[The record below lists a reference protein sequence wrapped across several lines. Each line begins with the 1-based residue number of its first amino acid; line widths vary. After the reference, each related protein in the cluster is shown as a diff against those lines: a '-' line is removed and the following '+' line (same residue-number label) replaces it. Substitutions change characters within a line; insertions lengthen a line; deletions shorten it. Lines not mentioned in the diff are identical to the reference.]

1 MRLCV
6 GLCSGLCSLDNVWGI
21 DMYRIAIRGA
31 PSKHRGGARSLRDHD
46 RPRERRATVRVPHR
60 QSAPH
65 DRHSTPLDWKRAH
78 GLTSCT
84 AASPLVHQVYVMDS
98 SF

>member
-1 MRLCV
+1 MCLCV

-21 DMYRIAIRGA
+21 DMYRIAIAER
-31 PSKHRGGARSLRDHD
+31 SARRPGSEISDHA

-65 DRHSTPLDWKRAH
+65 DRYSTPLDWKRAH